1 MHRYDQNFPGH
12 ALERIATFLGDPDV
26 LQNPN
31 KYPDLVREMK
41 MEAILSTENSPYQ
54 EVRANVDPTDDP
66 SIPSLTFR
74 VWVIGIV
81 FSGIG
86 SFVDTLFLVRQPA
99 ISIGPNVA
107 QMVACEFEL
116 GFMLLIMPDPC
127 GRLLERILPTRRFTI
142 FGQTFT
148 LNPGKFSPKEH
159 MLITIM
165 ASVSFAY
172 PYTAFLIPTQALP
185 QYFGQAWAKDFGYQ
199 LLATMGINFCG
210 YGLAGLARRFI
221 VYPSS
226 ALWPSSLATVA
237 LNKAFHTERNEP
249 VKGPF
254 GWVYKRSREQVFLL
268 ACGAMFV

>member
-12 ALERIATFLGDPDV
+12 ALERIGTFLDDPDV
-26 LQNPN
+26 LQNPS

-107 QMVACEFEL
+107 QMVACESAPNIYWAQL
-116 GFMLLIMPDPC
+116 TYQTHAVGYLNGFY
-127 GRLLERILPTRRFTI
+127 LLEDLLYSARPSHSI
-142 FGQTFT
+142 QA
-148 LNPGKFSPKEH
+148 NSPPKN
-159 MLITIM
+159 T
-165 ASVSFAY
+165 
-172 PYTAFLIPTQALP
+172 
-185 QYFGQAWAKDFGYQ
+185 
-199 LLATMGINFCG
+199 C
-210 YGLAGLARRFI
+210 
-221 VYPSS
+221 SS
-226 ALWPSSLATVA
+226 P
-237 LNKAFHTERNEP
+237 
-249 VKGPF
+249 
-254 GWVYKRSREQVFLL
+254 
-268 ACGAMFV
+268 

>member
-12 ALERIATFLGDPDV
+12 ALERIGIFLDDPDV
-26 LQNPN
+26 LQNPG

-107 QMVACEFEL
+107 QMVAC
-116 GFMLLIMPDPC
+116 
-127 GRLLERILPTRRFTI
+127 
-142 FGQTFT
+142 
-148 LNPGKFSPKEH
+148 K
-159 MLITIM
+159 
-165 ASVSFAY
+165 
-172 PYTAFLIPTQALP
+172 
-185 QYFGQAWAKDFGYQ
+185 
-199 LLATMGINFCG
+199 
-210 YGLAGLARRFI
+210 
-221 VYPSS
+221 SS
-226 ALWPSSLATVA
+226 YL
-237 LNKAFHTERNEP
+237 
-249 VKGPF
+249 
-254 GWVYKRSREQVFLL
+254 
-268 ACGAMFV
+268 FVQF